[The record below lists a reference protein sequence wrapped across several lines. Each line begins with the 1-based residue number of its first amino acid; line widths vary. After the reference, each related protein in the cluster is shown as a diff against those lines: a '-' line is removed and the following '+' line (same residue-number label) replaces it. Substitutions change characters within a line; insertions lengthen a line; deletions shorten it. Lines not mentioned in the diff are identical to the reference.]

1 MIYELTTVISSL
13 CIHAA
18 YFRKFAVSIPDHHDK
33 ADIARK
39 KGFTWIF
46 WLPSGYKSYV
56 YTTLEFI
63 KCAITLCLKNLYTLM
78 LINPSFWL
86 K

>member
-18 YFRKFAVSIPDHHDK
+18 YFRKFAVSIPDHHNK

-39 KGFTWIF
+39 KRDLHEFFGSPVDIKVMFTLHWS
-46 WLPSGYKSYV
+46 LNV
-56 YTTLEFI
+56 
-63 KCAITLCLKNLYTLM
+63 
-78 LINPSFWL
+78 
-86 K
+86 